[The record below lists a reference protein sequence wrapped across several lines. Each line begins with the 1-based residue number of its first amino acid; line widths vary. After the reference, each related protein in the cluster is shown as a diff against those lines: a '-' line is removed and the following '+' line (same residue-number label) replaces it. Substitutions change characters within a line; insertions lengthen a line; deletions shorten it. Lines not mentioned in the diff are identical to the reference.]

1 MIADS
6 SNADSSM
13 ADSSARTDPAATPG
27 QHQHQHDHPA
37 QARTASVIVAST
49 SAAALTASDTT
60 GPIIAVWLRERGFEV
75 AEPRVV
81 ADGNPVG
88 VALRQAI
95 AAGDAVVITT
105 GGTGVS
111 PTDQTPEQTAPLL
124 DVQLPGIPE
133 ELRRAGAPHTPL
145 AVLSRGV
152 AGFAGGTFVVNLPG
166 SPNGVRDGLAVL
178 DPLLMHLVEQ
188 RTGSHTSHGH
198 SNSHR

>member
-27 QHQHQHDHPA
+27 QHRHQHTG

-178 DPLLMHLVEQ
+178 DPLLMHLIAQ
-188 RTGSHTSHGH
+188 RTGSHATHDH